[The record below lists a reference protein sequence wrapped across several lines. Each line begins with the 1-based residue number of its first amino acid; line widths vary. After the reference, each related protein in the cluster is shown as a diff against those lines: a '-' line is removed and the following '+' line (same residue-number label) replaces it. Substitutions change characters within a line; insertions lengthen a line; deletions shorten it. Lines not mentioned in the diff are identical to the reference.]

1 MKKIVYSIIVSFFT
15 LGAFGQAAWI
25 EPKNP
30 DVTKPVRIYCDLSKV
45 TASTADAM
53 KSNPDGP
60 YYIWTWKP
68 VEARPDSLAN
78 GTGDRPWKSSNERL
92 VMTKDADKGANVWYF
107 ECVPTE
113 FYGVEATVVYQNGIS
128 FLVKPKDG
136 GGYGDPDVKTEDF
149 NLVVEP
155 PSLDR
160 GILYTVPKILLNNEI
175 TSIIYD
181 NPLETKASMQ
191 NLADGDVYAHLLAVA
206 TDTVSGATVNLE
218 PNKFFKVTDNP
229 KLQMK
234 KMTDGRFK
242 ITMIPNRFFAVPAG
256 YVLTSIEVTVRR
268 KVWNSAADQTDKK
281 TKLEF
286 GCQ

>member
-53 KSNPDGP
+53 KSNTDGP

-78 GTGDRPWKSSNERL
+78 GTGDKPWKSSNERL

-113 FYGVEATVVYQNGIS
+113 FYGVEATVVYQNGIR
-128 FLVKPKDG
+128 LEP
-136 GGYGDPDVKTEDF
+136 GD
-149 NLVVEP
+149 
-155 PSLDR
+155 
-160 GILYTVPKILLNNEI
+160 YTVGSLSL
-175 TSIIYD
+175 
-181 NPLETKASMQ
+181 
-191 NLADGDVYAHLLAVA
+191 
-206 TDTVSGATVNLE
+206 
-218 PNKFFKVTDNP
+218 
-229 KLQMK
+229 
-234 KMTDGRFK
+234 
-242 ITMIPNRFFAVPAG
+242 
-256 YVLTSIEVTVRR
+256 VLTQETEEGDSVDVLLY
-268 KVWNSAADQTDKK
+268 A
-281 TKLEF
+281 
-286 GCQ
+286 